1 MTRIHGAGRDYVPA
15 FGKDCLLPFFDPFVK
30 WLGADRVRGKLL
42 DEARVQPG
50 QRLLDIGCGTGTF
63 AIAIK
68 RRYPDV
74 QVVGLD
80 PDPKALARGR
90 RKAERAALSLQ
101 LDRGHAETLPYPDGS
116 FDRVFSTLTL
126 HHLPRSAK
134 RNALR
139 EARRVLKSG
148 GSLHV
153 LDMAGAKPYERNR
166 LPSWLHSCLHPQDN
180 SSNLILGFMRE
191 AGFSDPEN
199 YASDELRAGL
209 MVDYYRAI
217 VIGRTVENA
226 LHRQWLHSNPSEVQ
240 PMFEHDINHQ
250 AGHNGDSVI

>member
-1 MTRIHGAGRDYVPA
+1 MKRTRGADRDYVPA
-15 FGKDCLLPFFDPFVK
+15 FGEDFLLPFFDPFVK

-42 DEARVQPG
+42 DEARIQAG
-50 QRLLDIGCGTGTF
+50 HRLLDIGCGTGTF

-80 PDPKALARGR
+80 PDPKALARGHL
-90 RKAERAALSLQ
+90 KAERAGLSLQ
-101 LDRGHAETLPYPDGS
+101 LDRGYAEALPYPDGS

-126 HHLPRSAK
+126 HHLPIRAK
-134 RNALR
+134 RHALR
-139 EARRVLKSG
+139 EARRVLRSG

-153 LDMAGAKPYERNR
+153 LDMAGAKPHDRSR
-166 LPSWLHSCLHPQDN
+166 LPWLHSRLHPKDN
-180 SSNLILGFMRE
+180 ASNLILELMRD

-199 YASDELRAGL
+199 YASDGLRAGL

-217 VIGRTVENA
+217 
-226 LHRQWLHSNPSEVQ
+226 L
-240 PMFEHDINHQ
+240 
-250 AGHNGDSVI
+250 